1 MGGNRKTSSTKGG
14 KYMNPT
20 DQARKEERKKQLKKH
35 KRQRE
40 QVREAVIKSKNP
52 NSVLDELA
60 KLDDLEFDAEN
71 ECPYADRVM
80 QEKRTRMKAT
90 YFKVRRAKIENKLK
104 IVADLGILQNR
115 GQDGHVE
122 GVPRRLQSVR
132 ARAGKKAE
140 LVPGRVEGEELVSR
154 SDPASRRASS
164 RL

>member
-90 YFKVRRAKIENKLK
+90 YFKVRRAKKLK
-104 IVADLGILQNR
+104 THTKKCGRSWNTTKR
-115 GQDGHVE
+115 
-122 GVPRRLQSVR
+122 R
-132 ARAGKKAE
+132 ARWTRGKSTKTTSISTSASGKE
-140 LVPGRVEGEELVSR
+140 SR
-154 SDPASRRASS
+154 ACSRPS
-164 RL
+164 

>member
-1 MGGNRKTSSTKGG
+1 
-14 KYMNPT
+14 MNPT

-90 YFKVRRAKIENKLK
+90 YFKVGRGKIENTKKCGRSWNTTKL
-104 IVADLGILQNR
+104 
-115 GQDGHVE
+115 
-122 GVPRRLQSVR
+122 R
-132 ARAGKKAE
+132 ARWTRGKSTKTTTISTSARGKE
-140 LVPGRVEGEELVSR
+140 SR
-154 SDPASRRASS
+154 ACSRPS
-164 RL
+164 

>member
-1 MGGNRKTSSTKGG
+1 MGTHPIFESDFDCLTDVHFGKMGGNRKTSSTKGG

-80 QEKRTRMKAT
+80 Q
-90 YFKVRRAKIENKLK
+90 
-104 IVADLGILQNR
+104 
-115 GQDGHVE
+115 
-122 GVPRRLQSVR
+122 
-132 ARAGKKAE
+132 
-140 LVPGRVEGEELVSR
+140 
-154 SDPASRRASS
+154 
-164 RL
+164 